1 MMASMV
7 GTGGGVRGGVIK
19 NAGVTV
25 GVRRSGGAVGK
36 SGTVN
41 FPWLAVV
48 GVELAACETRRGDS
62 EKSAVGMPTQMTLMP
77 SHK

>member
-25 GVRRSGGAVGK
+25 GVRGSGGAVGK

-48 GVELAACETRRGDS
+48 GVELAACERADVILKKARWRCRHR
-62 EKSAVGMPTQMTLMP
+62 LR
-77 SHK
+77 